1 MPGANFHALM
11 LGPQR
16 FSPTVGDIN
25 RALEARGR
33 VAIVTAGWQ
42 EREAE
47 DEELRAA
54 LELPALNLRLHARA
68 EQVFAA
74 HPELFAAYR
83 QRQDSLRQLQHLYRR
98 RLRHAMDAVRELFAL
113 LPRPP
118 LEMPVPRL
126 QQEVSSALLAVRQLD
141 ERHMKQVAEIWQG
154 HTEAL
159 EGQVFGELVAHRGQL
174 LEEVEGCEVV
184 AIAGGHVASL
194 LNRLRIFGLANSFRG
209 RHLLCWSA
217 GAMVLSERIV
227 LFHDCPPQGRG
238 DAEILGAGLGLLPGV
253 LALPHAGRRLLLDDP
268 TRVGRFAQRFAPY
281 RCVALDPGSEVRF
294 TDTGEGQ
301 WAFTDLQ
308 AACLQ
313 EDGICN

>member
-16 FSPTVGDIN
+16 FSPTVGDIV
-25 RALEARGR
+25 RGLEARGP

-54 LELPALNLRLHARA
+54 LLLPAINLRLHARA

-74 HPELFAAYR
+74 HPGLFAAHR
-83 QRQDSLRQLQHLYRR
+83 RRQDTLRQLQHLYRR
-98 RLRHAMDAVRELFAL
+98 RLRHAMDSVRELCAL

-118 LEMPVPRL
+118 LEMSVQRL
-126 QQEVSSALLAVRQLD
+126 QQEITAALLVVRQLD
-141 ERHMKQVAEIWQG
+141 ERHAQQVTQVWRD
-154 HTEAL
+154 HTQAL
-159 EGQVFGELVAHRGQL
+159 EGQVFGELVVQRGEL
-174 LEEVEGCEVV
+174 LEEVERSEVV

-194 LNRLRIFGLANSFRG
+194 LNRLRIFGLGEGLRG

-238 DAEILGAGLGLLPGV
+238 DAEVFGPGLGLLPGV

-268 TRVGRFAQRFAPY
+268 TRVGRFAQRFAPLQ
-281 RCVALDPGSEVRF
+281 CVALDPGSEVRF
-294 TDTGEGQ
+294 TDTGEGP
-301 WAFTDLQ
+301 WAIADLQ
-308 AACLQ
+308 AAILQ